1 MTTVVIDGGLMT
13 SREAA
18 HDLLAA
24 RLGLPEYYGRNLD
37 ALYDALTERGEPTR
51 LVVLHREELVEF
63 LGGYGRA
70 LLETLEDAD
79 RANPTLEVL
88 YEE

>member
-51 LVVLHREELVEF
+51 LVVLHREELVDF

>member
-51 LVVLHREELVEF
+51 LVVLHREELEEF

-79 RANPTLEVL
+79 RTNPTLEVL

>member
-1 MTTVVIDGGLMT
+1 MTTVVVDGGLMT

-37 ALYDALTERGEPTR
+37 ALYDGRSWRSAWGSTPGRCWRRWRTR
-51 LVVLHREELVEF
+51 TARTRPWRSCTRSRE
-63 LGGYGRA
+63 A
-70 LLETLEDAD
+70 PAS
-79 RANPTLEVL
+79 AAA
-88 YEE
+88 

>member
-1 MTTVVIDGGLMT
+1 MTTVVVDGGLMT

-37 ALYDALTERGEPTR
+37 ALYDALTERAEPTR
-51 LVVLHREELVEF
+51 LVLLHREELATRTARTRPWRSCTRSRE
-63 LGGYGRA
+63 A
-70 LLETLEDAD
+70 PAS
-79 RANPTLEVL
+79 AAA
-88 YEE
+88 

>member
-1 MTTVVIDGGLMT
+1 MTTVVVDGGLMT

-37 ALYDALTERGEPTR
+37 ALYDLS
-51 LVVLHREELVEF
+51 LIHI
-63 LGGYGRA
+63 
-70 LLETLEDAD
+70 
-79 RANPTLEVL
+79 
-88 YEE
+88 

>member
-1 MTTVVIDGGLMT
+1 MTTVVVDGGLMS

-37 ALYDALTERGEPTR
+37 ALYDALTERAEPTR
-51 LVVLHREELVEF
+51 LVLLHREELAER
-63 LGGYGRA
+63 LGEYAGA

-79 RANPTLEVL
+79 RANPALEVL
-88 YEE
+88 YEK

>member
-13 SREAA
+13 SRETA
-18 HDLLAA
+18 HEVLAA

-51 LVVLHREELVEF
+51 LVVLHREELVGL

>member
-1 MTTVVIDGGLMT
+1 MTTVVVDGGLMT

-51 LVVLHREELVEF
+51 LVLLHREI
-63 LGGYGRA
+63 GRA
-70 LLETLEDAD
+70 H
-79 RANPTLEVL
+79 V
-88 YEE
+88 